1 MWRHISAFLPV
12 YCVYMRKGL
21 TTYTVWAD
29 LDLILLVSK
38 WGRGLASI
46 ITQLLK
52 LRASYNTS
60 EGKTSLETFTE
71 SLLCL
76 EEKIRRIEDSQYSV
90 DFVLC
95 LEIIAGNHPKSPAP
109 TMTSPYNNWLWAVRK
124 SRVWW
129 VVILGLPFSCSTLA
143 FPELSGRPSTQGIEE
158 SLNPLETDCP
168 AKTSERI

>member
-1 MWRHISAFLPV
+1 MWRHSSAFLPV
-12 YCVYMRKGL
+12 YFVYMRKGL

-29 LDLILLVSK
+29 LELILLVSK
-38 WGRGLASI
+38 WSRGLASI

-52 LRASYNTS
+52 LRVSYSTTK
-60 EGKTSLETFTE
+60 GKTYLETFTE

-95 LEIIAGNHPKSPAP
+95 LEIMAGNRPQSPAP
-109 TMTSPYNNWLWAVRK
+109 TMTSPYNKRLWAVRK

-129 VVILGLPFSCSTLA
+129 VVILGLPFSCKVHACIPRTLRKTQYSGNWRVVKSSRDW
-143 FPELSGRPSTQGIEE
+143 LS
-158 SLNPLETDCP
+158 C
-168 AKTSERI
+168 